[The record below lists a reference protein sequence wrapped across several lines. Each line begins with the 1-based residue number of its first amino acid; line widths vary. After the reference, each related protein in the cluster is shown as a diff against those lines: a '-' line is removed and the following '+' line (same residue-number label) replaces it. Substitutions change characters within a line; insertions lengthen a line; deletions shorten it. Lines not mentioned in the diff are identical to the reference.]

1 MPSQDANQ
9 RNTTDCIFC
18 RIVHQEVEASVV
30 YEDEGTIAFLD
41 INPIAAGHTLV
52 VPKEHYT
59 DIFDMESD
67 VLQRLI
73 LATKTVALMMRDL
86 LGADGVNILNASGRA
101 AEQDVFHFHMH
112 VIPRKKDDSIN
123 FNEWWAKKVI
133 RTERTD
139 LNKLATKLRKA

>member
-18 RIVHQEVEASVV
+18 RIVHQEAEASVV

-41 INPIAAGHTLV
+41 TNPIAAGHTLV
-52 VPKEHYT
+52 VPKEHYA

-73 LATKTVALMMRDL
+73 LATKTVALRMRDL

-101 AEQDVFHFHMH
+101 AEQDVFHFHVH
-112 VIPRKKDDSIN
+112 VIPRKEEDSIN

-133 RTERTD
+133 RAERTD

>member
-1 MPSQDANQ
+1 LPSQDANQ

-18 RIVHQEVEASVV
+18 RIVRREAEASIV

-41 INPIAAGHTLV
+41 TNPIAAGHTLV
-52 VPKEHYT
+52 VPKEHYA
-59 DIFDMESD
+59 DIFDIEPD
-67 VLQRLI
+67 VLQKLI
-73 LATKTVALMMRDL
+73 LATKRVALRMRDL
-86 LGADGVNILNASGRA
+86 LVADGVNILNASGRI

-112 VIPRKKDDSIN
+112 VIPRKEDDSIG
-123 FNEWWAKKVI
+123 FNEWWAKKVV